1 MRKELEK
8 ALSIIDRNTKE
19 WYYINSLINNAKAR
33 EGKVKNK
40 DMGTVRDNL
49 DKGYTATRFGTSEK
63 ATKQLVEDLKTAVQ
77 QLNEL
82 AEEMKSRD
90 IEFMI
95 REIKLKPFMH
105 TMTNDNF
112 PLEVDSVTITNSL
125 L

>member
-1 MRKELEK
+1 MKELEK
-8 ALSIIDRNTKE
+8 ALSIVDRNTKE
-19 WYYINSLINNAKAR
+19 WYYINSLLNNVKAR
-33 EGKVKNK
+33 ERKVKNK

-63 ATKQLVEDLKTAVQ
+63 ATKQLVEDLKTVVQ

-95 REIKLKPFMH
+95 KQIKLSPYMY
-105 TMTNDNF
+105 TMTNVNC
-112 PLEVDSVTITNSL
+112 PLEIGYIKNSL